1 MKRSFTMEGG
11 EGGREG
17 GEERRGQKGEQR
29 EKRTNKRTSFD
40 LNQAKF
46 MSELH
51 IFLFHAEK
59 TNT

>member
-1 MKRSFTMEGG
+1 MEGE

-17 GEERRGQKGEQR
+17 GGRRQTGEQR